1 MTSSIVGAYVRI
13 AEPHEYSEAAWI
25 FTRGFA
31 RDPCMNWFGG
41 VKEMVPAYKDEPDY
55 EAHPA
60 AAAANRTLK
69 NLHAFQCAT
78 IKITIRCGG
87 YMTVAVIPK
96 EERTGLET
104 GKESS
109 GELIVGATLWLKPGQ
124 TLDLPLSAVIR
135 SGLWKVLRGWGL
147 GGVKVPA
154 FFFLGFPPPF
164 PGNFSQH
171 LDQRVLVDFSL
182 AVEKILEKAFTTRN
196 LDRLDSWHLLEMVV
210 DPLYQG
216 KGES

>member
-1 MTSSIVGAYVRI
+1 MASSIVGAYVRI

-41 VKEMVPAYKDEPDY
+41 VKEMVPAYKDEPTHG
-55 EAHPA
+55 AHPA
-60 AAAANRTLK
+60 TAAANRTLK
-69 NLHAFQCAT
+69 NLHAFQSAIIKST
-78 IKITIRCGG
+78 ILCGG

-96 EERTGLET
+96 QRTSVET

-124 TLDLPLSAVIR
+124 TLDLPLSTVIR
-135 SGLWKVLRGWGL
+135 SGLCKVLRGWGL

-154 FFFLGFPPPF
+154 FFFLSVFLPSREISHSNLTREF
-164 PGNFSQH
+164 WSTFQSQWKRSWKRR
-171 LDQRVLVDFSL
+171 LQRG
-182 AVEKILEKAFTTRN
+182 I
-196 LDRLDSWHLLEMVV
+196 WI
-210 DPLYQG
+210 G
-216 KGES
+216 